1 MTRRMALLNPCLQPE
16 MGLLLL
22 IHMNERLPQGW
33 SVISNDNPQ
42 PERDS
47 AEVEPAS
54 ESIDSPEGGA
64 PNQDAGVEQSDV
76 PPVDRKN
83 EVAQTPE
90 LRKRQ
95 EAMDEMFRRLDK
107 VKLREQ
113 GFMGRLEAVCDFLAK
128 QAYAGRYDKRPEFQS
143 SFKLGMDL
151 QKDPRYASREPDG
164 ALMEG
169 RRHLAMDFQGLYQG
183 RVQEAASID
192 GLDKFEKHFLDQAD
206 SANLAQMTE
215 VNWVIMLTEMENFVD
230 YCTKRQEK
238 IENFVTAQEKG
249 EHFYSAIRHLA

>member
-1 MTRRMALLNPCLQPE
+1 

-42 PERDS
+42 PEHDS
-47 AEVEPAS
+47 AEVEPAG
-54 ESIDSPEGGA
+54 ESVDSPEGGT
-64 PNQDAGVEQSDV
+64 PDQDAGEEQSNV
-76 PPVDRKN
+76 PPVDRKT

-95 EAMDEMFRRLDK
+95 EAMDKMFHRLDE
-107 VKLREQ
+107 VKLKEQ
-113 GFMGRLEAVCDFLAK
+113 GFMGRLEAVCNFLAD

-143 SFKLGMDL
+143 FFRMG
-151 QKDPRYASREPDG
+151 ASQYQDTPSSLRKPDG
-164 ALMEG
+164 ALELG
-169 RRHLAMDFQGLYQG
+169 RSWLAMDFQGLYQG
-183 RVQEAASID
+183 RIQEAASID
-192 GLDKFEKHFLDQAD
+192 GLEKFEKHFLDQAD

-215 VNWVIMLTEMENFVD
+215 VNWVIMLTEMDNFVD